1 MVLLLIQRN
10 FEEVKCILEKNI
22 NELVQK
28 YGIKLLYV
36 FGSYAKGSNNKNSD
50 IDIAVLVNDNYKPMY
65 KLYMIGDLTSI
76 FKRDDI
82 DLVILNGANPV
93 LRHQVIKYGK
103 IIYEESLEE
112 KVIFEAKVLSVYMD
126 MEPFRRTQM
135 EFINERLSENY

>member
-1 MVLLLIQRN
+1 MLLLIQKN
-10 FEEVKCILEKNI
+10 FEEVKCIFEKNI

-65 KLYMIGDLTSI
+65 KLNMIGDLTSI

-82 DLVILNGANPV
+82 DLVILNGASPV

>member
-1 MVLLLIQRN
+1 MLLLIQKN

-50 IDIAVLVNDNYKPMY
+50 IDIAVLVDDNYKPMY
-65 KLYMIGDLTSI
+65 KLNMIGDLTSI

-82 DLVILNGANPV
+82 DLVILNGASPV

>member
-1 MVLLLIQRN
+1 MIQRN
-10 FEEVKCILEKNI
+10 FEEVKCIFEKNI

-50 IDIAVLVNDNYKPMY
+50 IDIAVLVDDNYKPMY
-65 KLYMIGDLTSI
+65 KLNMIGDLTSI

-82 DLVILNGANPV
+82 DLVILNGASPV

>member
-1 MVLLLIQRN
+1 MIQKN
-10 FEEVKCILEKNI
+10 FEEVKCIFEKNI

-50 IDIAVLVNDNYKPMY
+50 IDIAVLVDDNYKPMY
-65 KLYMIGDLTSI
+65 KLNMIGDLTSI

-82 DLVILNGANPV
+82 DLVILNGASPV

>member
-1 MVLLLIQRN
+1 MVLLLIQKN
-10 FEEVKCILEKNI
+10 FEEVKCIFEKNI

-50 IDIAVLVNDNYKPMY
+50 IDIAVLVDDNYKPMY
-65 KLYMIGDLTSI
+65 KLNMIGDLTSI

-82 DLVILNGANPV
+82 DLVILNGASPV

>member
-1 MVLLLIQRN
+1 MLLLIQRN

-82 DLVILNGANPV
+82 DLVILNGASPV

>member
-1 MVLLLIQRN
+1 MLLLIQRN

-50 IDIAVLVNDNYKPMY
+50 IDIAVLVDDNYKPMY
-65 KLYMIGDLTSI
+65 KLNMIGDLTSI

>member
-1 MVLLLIQRN
+1 MLLLIQRN

-50 IDIAVLVNDNYKPMY
+50 IDIAVLVDDNYKPMY
-65 KLYMIGDLTSI
+65 KLNMIGDLTSI

-82 DLVILNGANPV
+82 DLVILNGASPV

>member
-1 MVLLLIQRN
+1 MLLLIQRN

>member
-1 MVLLLIQRN
+1 MLLLIQKN
-10 FEEVKCILEKNI
+10 FEEVKCIFEKNI

-50 IDIAVLVNDNYKPMY
+50 IDIAVLVDDNYKPMY
-65 KLYMIGDLTSI
+65 KLNMIGDLTSI

-82 DLVILNGANPV
+82 DLVILNGASPV

>member
-1 MVLLLIQRN
+1 VLLLIQKN
-10 FEEVKCILEKNI
+10 FEEVKCIFEKNI

-50 IDIAVLVNDNYKPMY
+50 IDIAVLVDDNYKPMY
-65 KLYMIGDLTSI
+65 KLNMIGDLTSI

-82 DLVILNGANPV
+82 DLVILNGASPV

>member
-1 MVLLLIQRN
+1 MIQRN

-50 IDIAVLVNDNYKPMY
+50 IDIAVLVDDNYKPMY

-82 DLVILNGANPV
+82 DLVILNGASPV

>member
-1 MVLLLIQRN
+1 MLLLIQKN
-10 FEEVKCILEKNI
+10 FEEVKCIFEKNI

-82 DLVILNGANPV
+82 DLVILNGASPV